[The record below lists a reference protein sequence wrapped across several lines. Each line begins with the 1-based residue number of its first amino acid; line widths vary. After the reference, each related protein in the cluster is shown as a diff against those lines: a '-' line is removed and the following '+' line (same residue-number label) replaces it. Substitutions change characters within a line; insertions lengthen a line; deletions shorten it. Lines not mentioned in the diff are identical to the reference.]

1 MNKQKIAK
9 NLVENQLLKMNI
21 DIESLVMVWS
31 CYILGNSKYIFAVPS
46 EGLMF
51 EVTYNRERNA
61 YYIDKYSK
69 EENSCYMP

>member
-1 MNKQKIAK
+1 MNRERIAK

-46 EGLMF
+46 EGILF
-51 EVTYNRERNA
+51 EVTYNKEKNC
-61 YYIDKYSK
+61 YYIDRYRK
-69 EENSCYMP
+69 ETNTCFMP